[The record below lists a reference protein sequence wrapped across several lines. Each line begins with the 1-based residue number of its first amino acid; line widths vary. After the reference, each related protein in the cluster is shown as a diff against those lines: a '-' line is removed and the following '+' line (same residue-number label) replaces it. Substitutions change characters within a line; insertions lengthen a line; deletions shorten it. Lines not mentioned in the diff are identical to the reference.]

1 MTEKVGV
8 KGRLARM
15 FLNFLDEHGDYRT
28 SLEEAAA
35 RAAAASASSL
45 LAKDRE
51 GRKKKRRRG
60 RFGLGGEEFDDE
72 DELDEI
78 DMQEQQQAKPNPNQ
92 LPEDPYDQVQ
102 FYIRTFRQRTY
113 EQFTEQVELTKLQV
127 QNWMHD
133 ELHHPIRVPACSIS
147 LLLLCAAMLAWRR
160 RRSKSQKIQR
170 IHGIM
175 GKKYVASTYL
185 QPNFIRG
192 KLLGEY
198 TAEGVQELE
207 KLEVKAVKAEEAA
220 LSGMRPYQRKKYER
234 LQKLEYVGDLIVTI
248 WLFVG
253 MAASACCAVISV
265 GRLYGYFLEYG
276 DVSNIVGISNATEQ
290 LDGYIYSMEG
300 PTDDDGYPLS
310 MKNEAEEK
318 YAVCL
323 NEAEARGVEDPT
335 TVCDVNAFFETVAA
349 EQEQEVEVPL
359 SPFRE
364 RILHLLNS
372 TPLPPALNTYMATLP
387 TQTVVYLSSL
397 FSFTI
402 FLLSHYI
409 AHKIHMAVS
418 SNDPMKL
425 FVATSNDNTV
435 KADGTVVAK
444 RGETEAQRKRRER
457 MLQQEKM
464 KAQMARL
471 AMEAKQKV
479 AERRMRLEGE
489 EAVKK
494 EAEEAEVK
502 KKEER
507 VRCFSLMVLVPS
519 FTCSNTN
526 SFSTQFNTG

>member
-1 MTEKVGV
+1 MTEKVGL

-60 RFGLGGEEFDDE
+60 RFGLGGEEFDEDDE

-78 DMQEQQQAKPNPNQ
+78 DMQQQAKPNPNQ

-198 TAEGVQELE
+198 TAQGIQELE
-207 KLEVKAVKAEEAA
+207 KLESKAVKAEEAA

-234 LQKLEYVGDLIVTI
+234 LQKLEYAGDLIVTI
-248 WLFVG
+248 WLFIG

-276 DVSNIVGISNATEQ
+276 DVSNIVGNNNETEQ

-310 MKNEAEEK
+310 MRIK
-318 YAVCL
+318 L
-323 NEAEARGVEDPT
+323 RRT
-335 TVCDVNAFFETVAA
+335 TLCV
-349 EQEQEVEVPL
+349 
-359 SPFRE
+359 
-364 RILHLLNS
+364 
-372 TPLPPALNTYMATLP
+372 
-387 TQTVVYLSSL
+387 
-397 FSFTI
+397 
-402 FLLSHYI
+402 
-409 AHKIHMAVS
+409 
-418 SNDPMKL
+418 
-425 FVATSNDNTV
+425 
-435 KADGTVVAK
+435 
-444 RGETEAQRKRRER
+444 
-457 MLQQEKM
+457 
-464 KAQMARL
+464 
-471 AMEAKQKV
+471 
-479 AERRMRLEGE
+479 
-489 EAVKK
+489 
-494 EAEEAEVK
+494 
-502 KKEER
+502 
-507 VRCFSLMVLVPS
+507 
-519 FTCSNTN
+519 
-526 SFSTQFNTG
+526 